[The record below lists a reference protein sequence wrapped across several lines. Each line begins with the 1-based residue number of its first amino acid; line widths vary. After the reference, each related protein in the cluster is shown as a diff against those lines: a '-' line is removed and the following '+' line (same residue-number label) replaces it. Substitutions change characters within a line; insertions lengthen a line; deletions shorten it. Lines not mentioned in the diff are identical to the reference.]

1 MNAALISSLGY
12 LRIATCAPRVAIADV
27 AANVEEIKRR
37 AVEVH
42 ALSADVAVYPELCI
56 TGYTCGD
63 LFRQPTLLQATL
75 KGLEDLRLFSE
86 NLHLLMVVGA
96 PLEWRG
102 KLYNTAVVINDGALV
117 AVVPKSFLP
126 NTREYYDQ
134 RWFAS
139 GRAIRNE
146 HIELNGHLVPFG
158 VDVLVADSTRAHA
171 VIGVE
176 VCEDL
181 WSVEPPSGDLA
192 RNGATVIINCSA
204 SNDIVGKASYRT
216 SLVQMQSARTYTV
229 YAFASAGPTESTTDV
244 VYGGH
249 CMIAECGE
257 IVAQSGR
264 IVLNGTFVIADVDV
278 DRCIRERLGATSFA
292 QEEPVH
298 QVRRVTTRIPFSA
311 KHDVQRRIDT
321 SPFVPSREVDRA
333 ERCREIMSLQAAG
346 LAVRVQRSGARKL
359 VVGLSGGLDST
370 LALLV
375 CTQACQTL
383 GLPYD
388 TILAVTLPG
397 MGTTDRT
404 LKNAGAL
411 ARALGVS
418 FESISIENAVL
429 THFADI
435 GHDPSNTNVVY
446 ENTQAR
452 ERTQILMDLANMH
465 RGIVVGTGDLSEI
478 ALGWSTYNAD
488 HMSMYNPNAGVPKT
502 LVQHLIAWYADDAA
516 EEVAVILR
524 DILDTPISP
533 ELLPKGADGS
543 VVQRTE
549 DVLGPYEVHDF
560 FLYRFVRLQESV
572 HTIAILACIA
582 FAPRYSPAQILEW
595 FRVFLTRFI
604 VNQFKRSCI
613 PDGVKVGSVALSPRA
628 DWRMPSDV
636 STTLWL
642 AELEAVKQEFGD
654 F

>member
-1 MNAALISSLGY
+1 
-12 LRIATCAPRVAIADV
+12 
-27 AANVEEIKRR
+27 
-37 AVEVH
+37 
-42 ALSADVAVYPELCI
+42 
-56 TGYTCGD
+56 
-63 LFRQPTLLQATL
+63 
-75 KGLEDLRLFSE
+75 
-86 NLHLLMVVGA
+86 
-96 PLEWRG
+96 
-102 KLYNTAVVINDGALV
+102 
-117 AVVPKSFLP
+117 
-126 NTREYYDQ
+126 
-134 RWFAS
+134 
-139 GRAIRNE
+139 
-146 HIELNGHLVPFG
+146 
-158 VDVLVADSTRAHA
+158 
-171 VIGVE
+171 
-176 VCEDL
+176 
-181 WSVEPPSGDLA
+181 
-192 RNGATVIINCSA
+192 
-204 SNDIVGKASYRT
+204 
-216 SLVQMQSARTYTV
+216 
-229 YAFASAGPTESTTDV
+229 
-244 VYGGH
+244 
-249 CMIAECGE
+249 
-257 IVAQSGR
+257 
-264 IVLNGTFVIADVDV
+264 
-278 DRCIRERLGATSFA
+278 
-292 QEEPVH
+292 
-298 QVRRVTTRIPFSA
+298 
-311 KHDVQRRIDT
+311 
-321 SPFVPSREVDRA
+321 
-333 ERCREIMSLQAAG
+333 
-346 LAVRVQRSGARKL
+346 
-359 VVGLSGGLDST
+359 
-370 LALLV
+370 
-375 CTQACQTL
+375 
-383 GLPYD
+383 
-388 TILAVTLPG
+388 

-446 ENTQAR
+446 ENAQAR

-502 LVQHLIAWYADDAA
+502 LVQHLISWYADDAA

-572 HTIAILACIA
+572 QTIAILACIA
-582 FAPRYSPAQILEW
+582 FAPRYSPAQILGW

-642 AELEAVKQEFGD
+642 AELEAVKQEFGE

>member
-478 ALGWSTYNAD
+478 ALGWSTT
-488 HMSMYNPNAGVPKT
+488 MP
-502 LVQHLIAWYADDAA
+502 
-516 EEVAVILR
+516 
-524 DILDTPISP
+524 
-533 ELLPKGADGS
+533 
-543 VVQRTE
+543 
-549 DVLGPYEVHDF
+549 
-560 FLYRFVRLQESV
+560 
-572 HTIAILACIA
+572 TI
-582 FAPRYSPAQILEW
+582 
-595 FRVFLTRFI
+595 
-604 VNQFKRSCI
+604 
-613 PDGVKVGSVALSPRA
+613 
-628 DWRMPSDV
+628 
-636 STTLWL
+636 
-642 AELEAVKQEFGD
+642 
-654 F
+654 

>member
-298 QVRRVTTRIPFSA
+298 QV
-311 KHDVQRRIDT
+311 
-321 SPFVPSREVDRA
+321 
-333 ERCREIMSLQAAG
+333 
-346 LAVRVQRSGARKL
+346 
-359 VVGLSGGLDST
+359 
-370 LALLV
+370 
-375 CTQACQTL
+375 
-383 GLPYD
+383 
-388 TILAVTLPG
+388 
-397 MGTTDRT
+397 
-404 LKNAGAL
+404 
-411 ARALGVS
+411 
-418 FESISIENAVL
+418 
-429 THFADI
+429 
-435 GHDPSNTNVVY
+435 
-446 ENTQAR
+446 
-452 ERTQILMDLANMH
+452 
-465 RGIVVGTGDLSEI
+465 
-478 ALGWSTYNAD
+478 
-488 HMSMYNPNAGVPKT
+488 
-502 LVQHLIAWYADDAA
+502 
-516 EEVAVILR
+516 
-524 DILDTPISP
+524 
-533 ELLPKGADGS
+533 
-543 VVQRTE
+543 
-549 DVLGPYEVHDF
+549 
-560 FLYRFVRLQESV
+560 
-572 HTIAILACIA
+572 
-582 FAPRYSPAQILEW
+582 
-595 FRVFLTRFI
+595 
-604 VNQFKRSCI
+604 
-613 PDGVKVGSVALSPRA
+613 
-628 DWRMPSDV
+628 
-636 STTLWL
+636 
-642 AELEAVKQEFGD
+642 
-654 F
+654 

>member
-1 MNAALISSLGY
+1 
-12 LRIATCAPRVAIADV
+12 
-27 AANVEEIKRR
+27 
-37 AVEVH
+37 
-42 ALSADVAVYPELCI
+42 
-56 TGYTCGD
+56 
-63 LFRQPTLLQATL
+63 
-75 KGLEDLRLFSE
+75 
-86 NLHLLMVVGA
+86 
-96 PLEWRG
+96 
-102 KLYNTAVVINDGALV
+102 
-117 AVVPKSFLP
+117 
-126 NTREYYDQ
+126 
-134 RWFAS
+134 
-139 GRAIRNE
+139 
-146 HIELNGHLVPFG
+146 
-158 VDVLVADSTRAHA
+158 VLVADSTRAHA

-229 YAFASAGPTESTTDV
+229 YAYASAGPTESTTDV

-257 IVAQSGR
+257 LVAQSQR
-264 IVLNGTFVIADVDV
+264 IVLNGSYVIADVDV

-298 QVRRVTTRIPFSA
+298 QVRRVPTRMPFSP

-321 SPFVPSREVDRA
+321 SPFVPSREHDRA

-346 LAVRVQRSGARKL
+346 LAVRIQRSGARKL

-375 CTQACQTL
+375 CIQACQTL

-446 ENTQAR
+446 ENAQAR

-502 LVQHLIAWYADDAA
+502 LVQHLISWYADDAA

-572 HTIAILACIA
+572 QTIAILACIA
-582 FAPRYSPAQILEW
+582 FAPRYSPAQILGW

-642 AELEAVKQEFGD
+642 AELDAVKQEFGE